1 MIFDNTYTR
10 LPNRFF
16 QRINPVVVEKP
27 SLIRMNT
34 SLAKK
39 LGLPLPDNHIQLAE
53 LFSGNVLMDGME
65 PIAQAYAGHQFGNFV
80 HQLGDGRAVLLGEA
94 ITKQGTRFDIQL
106 KGSGQ
111 TQFSRSGDGRSPL
124 GPVIREYVISEAM
137 HTLGIP
143 TTRALAMVA
152 TGETVHRETT
162 LPGAILTRVAA
173 SFIRVGTFEYF
184 AARNDEE
191 ALRKLADYTIQRHYP
206 EVEKADNPYATF
218 FNAVCHAQAE
228 LLARWMCVGFIH
240 GVMNTDNTTIS
251 GETIDY
257 GPCAFMDQYNPAQV
271 FSSIDHQGR
280 YAYNQQPLIA
290 QWNMGCLGGCLIP
303 LLHTDEQTAH
313 NLGEDILASFTPS
326 FAHYYRTGM
335 CAKIG
340 LSKES
345 DHGFAHAK
353 RLLEIMHQ
361 DHVDFT
367 ESFRIL
373 GDSITD
379 SAQFKALFSSRETI
393 IQWITDWRELL
404 NQDPRS
410 AEKTSHAM
418 HATNPAIIPRNHR
431 VEEAIRAAEDH
442 GDFAPTHKL
451 IEVLSTPYADQPN
464 HQEYRSPPEPSERV
478 QQTFCGT

>member
-1 MIFDNTYTR
+1 MIFDNTYAR

-27 SLIRMNT
+27 SLIRVNT
-34 SLAKK
+34 PLAKE
-39 LGLPLPDNHIQLAE
+39 LGLPLPDNHLQLAE
-53 LFSGNVLMDGME
+53 LFSGNVLMEGME

-80 HQLGDGRAVLLGEA
+80 HQLGDGRAVLLGEM
-94 ITKQGTRFDIQL
+94 ISKRRKRFDIQL

-124 GPVIREYVISEAM
+124 GPVIREYILSEAM

-152 TGETVHRETT
+152 TGETVHRETP
-162 LPGAILTRVAA
+162 LSGAIMTRVAA

-184 AARNDEE
+184 AARNDED
-191 ALRKLADYTIQRHYP
+191 ALKKLADYAIQRHYP
-206 EVEKADNPYATF
+206 EALEADNPYAAF
-218 FNAVCHAQAE
+218 FNAVCHTQAE
-228 LLARWMCVGFIH
+228 LLAQWMCIGFIH

-313 NLGEDILASFTPS
+313 NLGEDILATFTPA
-326 FAHYYRTGM
+326 FAHHYRTGL

-340 LSKES
+340 LSTES
-345 DHGFAHAK
+345 NRGFAHAK
-353 RLLEIMHQ
+353 RLLEIMHE

-379 SAQFKALFSSRETI
+379 AAPFEALFSSRKTI
-393 IQWITDWRELL
+393 VQWIAEWQELL
-404 NQDPRS
+404 NKETRFENEIS
-410 AEKTSHAM
+410 RAM
-418 HATNPAIIPRNHR
+418 HATNPAFIPRNHR
-431 VEEAIRAAEDH
+431 VEEAIRAAEDRE
-442 GDFAPTHKL
+442 DFSPTHKL
-451 IEVLSTPYADQPN
+451 IEILSTPYADQPD
-464 HQEYRSPPEPSERV
+464 HQEYRTPPGPSERV
-478 QQTFCGT
+478 HQTFCGT